1 MLRFKLPLIILLSA
15 LLVASSARW
24 VSTDDG
30 KKMPLSDVP
39 TKGLKAA
46 NKTVPGGEIK
56 KEEESEKRSV
66 EVWDFE
72 KEQVGKIAQGFKS
85 YRTGKG
91 KLGVWKVF
99 ADNKNKVLAQ
109 MSKENSGR
117 HFNLAVAEDGKYS
130 DLQLS
135 VKFKGVEG
143 KEDQGGGPV
152 WRYRDENNYY
162 IARANPL
169 EDNFRVYKVVDGQ
182 RKQLASKKLKVT
194 SGEWHTI
201 GIVMQGDHIQC
212 SYDGKLSLDVRD
224 NTFELGKFGL
234 WTKADAVTYFDDL
247 KVVALSGKKDSWSF
261 DTDALGQTALGF
273 RIAETAG
280 KGNIATWQVI
290 KDATAPS
297 PPNVFALIKTENR
310 SSTFN
315 LVLAEET
322 SYTDVDISVR
332 VKAISGVED
341 QGGGPIWRALD
352 ANNYYIARWN
362 PLEDNVRVY
371 FVKNGRRKQLGSANV
386 KVPSDQWH
394 TIRILMVGQNIE
406 AYFNGKKLI
415 TVEDGTFAEAG
426 MVGLW
431 TKADAATSFDDFSVK
446 PIQ

>member
-1 MLRFKLPLIILLSA
+1 MLRFKLPLIILLST
-15 LLVASSARW
+15 LLVASSALG

-46 NKTVPGGEIK
+46 NKMVPGGEIK
-56 KEEESEKRSV
+56 KEEESEKGSA

-72 KEQVGKIAQGFKS
+72 KEQVGKIAKGFKS

-91 KLGVWKVF
+91 KLGVWKVL

-117 HFNLAVAEDGKYS
+117 HFNLAVAEGGKYS

-143 KEDQGGGPV
+143 KEDQGGGP
-152 WRYRDENNYY
+152 
-162 IARANPL
+162 
-169 EDNFRVYKVVDGQ
+169 
-182 RKQLASKKLKVT
+182 
-194 SGEWHTI
+194 
-201 GIVMQGDHIQC
+201 
-212 SYDGKLSLDVRD
+212 
-224 NTFELGKFGL
+224 
-234 WTKADAVTYFDDL
+234 
-247 KVVALSGKKDSWSF
+247 
-261 DTDALGQTALGF
+261 
-273 RIAETAG
+273 
-280 KGNIATWQVI
+280 
-290 KDATAPS
+290 
-297 PPNVFALIKTENR
+297 
-310 SSTFN
+310 
-315 LVLAEET
+315 
-322 SYTDVDISVR
+322 
-332 VKAISGVED
+332 
-341 QGGGPIWRALD
+341 IWRALD
-352 ANNYYIARWN
+352 ANNYYIARWH

-386 KVPSDQWH
+386 KVPSEQWH
-394 TIRILMVGQNIE
+394 TIRILMVGQKIE

-431 TKADAATSFDDFSVK
+431 TKADAATSFDDLSVK